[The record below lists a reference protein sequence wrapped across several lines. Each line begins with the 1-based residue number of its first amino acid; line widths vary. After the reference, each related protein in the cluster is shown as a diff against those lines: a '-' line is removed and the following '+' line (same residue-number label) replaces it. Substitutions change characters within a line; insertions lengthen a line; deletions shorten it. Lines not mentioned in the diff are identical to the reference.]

1 MPEVNFTGMNKKFQ
15 SLRGMNDIGPSG
27 LSTWKFIESRIFEIF
42 ASYGYQE
49 IRFPLIESTDL
60 FKRSVGESTDIVEKE
75 MYSFE
80 DRNGDSVSLRP
91 EGTAGCVR
99 ACIQNGLL
107 HNQTQKLFY
116 SGPMFRRERPQKGRQ
131 RQFFQIGAE
140 AFGFPGPDIDI
151 EMLFM
156 TSAIWSHLNLSEVVT
171 LNINTIG
178 SLDERNKYIETFTDY
193 IKRYESDLDDDS
205 KKRLTR
211 NPLRILDSKNAKVQ
225 EILTDAPI
233 LLDHL
238 GETSRAEFNNICSL
252 LKKRGI
258 EFKIN
263 PRLVR
268 GLDYYCKTVFE
279 WTTTELGAQD
289 AVCAGGRY
297 DGLVEQLGGKPCA
310 GIGFALGLERIV
322 LLAEQKEVVPEK
334 YTHNSDVFVVCED
347 NLWSQVII
355 ILENVRAECSDIRIT
370 FNCGGGS
377 LKSQLKRADKSK
389 SRVALIFGEREI
401 SENTVSIKYLREN
414 REQELIDIKD
424 LTQILGSIFNVGRV

>member
-15 SLRGMNDIGPSG
+15 SLRGMNDIDPSC

-156 TSAIWSHLNLSEVVT
+156 TSAIWSHLNLSEVAT

-211 NPLRILDSKNAKVQ
+211 NPLRILDSKNVKVQ

-355 ILENVRAECSDIRIT
+355 TLENVRAECSDIRIT

-424 LTQILGSIFNVGRV
+424 LTQILGFIFNVGRV

>member
-1 MPEVNFTGMNKKFQ
+1 MNKKFQ
-15 SLRGMNDIGPSG
+15 SLRGMNDIEPSD

-151 EMLFM
+151 EMIFM

-211 NPLRILDSKNAKVQ
+211 NPLRILDSKNVKVQ

-238 GETSRAEFNNICSL
+238 GETSRAEFNNICNL

-355 ILENVRAECSDIRIT
+355 TLENVRAECSDIRIT

-424 LTQILGSIFNVGRV
+424 LTQILGSMFNVGRV

>member
-1 MPEVNFTGMNKKFQ
+1 MNKKFQ
-15 SLRGMNDIGPSG
+15 SLRGMNDIDPSG
-27 LSTWKFIESRIFEIF
+27 LSTLKFIESRIFEIF

-140 AFGFPGPDIDI
+140 AFGFPGPDIDV

-156 TSAIWSHLNLSEVVT
+156 TSAIWSHLNLNEVVT

-178 SLDERNKYIETFTDY
+178 SLDERNKYIEIFTDY

-211 NPLRILDSKNAKVQ
+211 NPLRILDSKNVKVQ

-238 GETSRAEFNNICSL
+238 GETSRAEFNNICNL
-252 LKKRGI
+252 LKMRGI

-355 ILENVRAECSDIRIT
+355 ILENVRAVCSDIRIT

>member
-1 MPEVNFTGMNKKFQ
+1 
-15 SLRGMNDIGPSG
+15 MNDIDPSV

-151 EMLFM
+151 EIIFM

-211 NPLRILDSKNAKVQ
+211 NPLRILDSKNVKVQ

-238 GETSRAEFNNICSL
+238 GETSRAEFNNICNL

-297 DGLVEQLGGKPCA
+297 DGLVEQLGGKPCP

-355 ILENVRAECSDIRIT
+355 TLENVRAECSDIRIT

-401 SENTVSIKYLREN
+401 SENAVSIKYLREN
-414 REQELIDIKD
+414 REQELIDIKN

>member
-1 MPEVNFTGMNKKFQ
+1 MNKKFQ
-15 SLRGMNDIGPSG
+15 SLRGMNDIYPSG

-140 AFGFPGPDIDI
+140 AFGFPGPDIDV

-156 TSAIWSHLNLSEVVT
+156 TSAIWSHLNLSDVVT

-211 NPLRILDSKNAKVQ
+211 NPLRILDSKNVKVQ

-238 GETSRAEFNNICSL
+238 GETSRAEFNNICNL

>member
-1 MPEVNFTGMNKKFQ
+1 MNNKFQ
-15 SLRGMNDIGPSG
+15 SLRGMNDIDPSA
-27 LSTWKFIESRIFEIF
+27 LSTWKFIERSIFEIF
-42 ASYGYQE
+42 ASYGYRE

-60 FKRSVGESTDIVEKE
+60 FKRSVGESSDIVEKE

-80 DRNGDSVSLRP
+80 DRNGESVSLRP

-116 SGPMFRRERPQKGRQ
+116 YGPMFRRERPQKGRQ

-205 KKRLTR
+205 KKRLKR

-238 GETSRAEFNNICSL
+238 GETSRAEFNNICNI

-322 LLAEQKEVVPEK
+322 LLAEQKEVVPER
-334 YTHNSDVFVVCED
+334 YTYNSDVFVVCED
-347 NLWSQVII
+347 NLWPQVIVT
-355 ILENVRAECSDIRIT
+355 LENVRAECSDIRIT

-389 SRVALIFGEREI
+389 SRVALIFGEHEI

-424 LTQILGSIFNVGRV
+424 LTQILESIFNVGRV

>member
-1 MPEVNFTGMNKKFQ
+1 MNNKFQ
-15 SLRGMNDIGPSG
+15 SLRGMNDIDPSG
-27 LSTWKFIESRIFEIF
+27 LSTWKFIESSIFEIF

-151 EMLFM
+151 EMIFM
-156 TSAIWSHLNLSEVVT
+156 TSAIWSHLNLSDVVT

-211 NPLRILDSKNAKVQ
+211 NPLRILDSKNVKVQ

-238 GETSRAEFNNICSL
+238 GETSRAEFNNICNL

-355 ILENVRAECSDIRIT
+355 TLENVRAERSDIRIT

>member
-15 SLRGMNDIGPSG
+15 SLRGMNDIYPSG

-140 AFGFPGPDIDI
+140 AFGFPGPDIDV

-211 NPLRILDSKNAKVQ
+211 NPLRILDSKNVKVQ

-238 GETSRAEFNNICSL
+238 GETSRAEFNNICNL

-355 ILENVRAECSDIRIT
+355 TLENVRAECSDIRIT

>member
-1 MPEVNFTGMNKKFQ
+1 MNKKFQ
-15 SLRGMNDIGPSG
+15 SLRGMNDIEPSD

-178 SLDERNKYIETFTDY
+178 SLDERNKYIESFTDY

-211 NPLRILDSKNAKVQ
+211 NPLRILDSKNVKVQ

-238 GETSRAEFNNICSL
+238 GETSRAEFNNICNL

-355 ILENVRAECSDIRIT
+355 TLENVRAECSDIRIT

-424 LTQILGSIFNVGRV
+424 LTQILGSIFNVGRI

>member
-1 MPEVNFTGMNKKFQ
+1 
-15 SLRGMNDIGPSG
+15 
-27 LSTWKFIESRIFEIF
+27 
-42 ASYGYQE
+42 
-49 IRFPLIESTDL
+49 
-60 FKRSVGESTDIVEKE
+60 
-75 MYSFE
+75 
-80 DRNGDSVSLRP
+80 
-91 EGTAGCVR
+91 
-99 ACIQNGLL
+99 
-107 HNQTQKLFY
+107 
-116 SGPMFRRERPQKGRQ
+116 MFRRERPQKGRQ

-140 AFGFPGPDIDI
+140 AFGFPGPDIDV

-156 TSAIWSHLNLSEVVT
+156 TSAIWSHLNLSEVLT

-238 GETSRAEFNNICSL
+238 AETSRAEFNNICSL

-355 ILENVRAECSDIRIT
+355 TLENVRAECSDIRIT

>member
-15 SLRGMNDIGPSG
+15 SLRGMNDIDPSD

-60 FKRSVGESTDIVEKE
+60 FKRSVGEATDIVEKE

-140 AFGFPGPDIDI
+140 AFGFPGPDIDV

-156 TSAIWSHLNLSEVVT
+156 TSAIWSHLNLSDVVT

-211 NPLRILDSKNAKVQ
+211 NPLRILDSKNVKVQ

-238 GETSRAEFNNICSL
+238 GETSRAEFNNICNL

-355 ILENVRAECSDIRIT
+355 TLENVRAERSDIRIT

>member
-1 MPEVNFTGMNKKFQ
+1 MNKKFQ
-15 SLRGMNDIGPSG
+15 SLRGMNDIDPSG
-27 LSTWKFIESRIFEIF
+27 LSTWKFIERRIFEIF

-140 AFGFPGPDIDI
+140 AFGFPGPDIDV

-156 TSAIWSHLNLSEVVT
+156 TSAIWSHLNLSDVVT

-233 LLDHL
+233 LLDHV

-334 YTHNSDVFVVCED
+334 YTHNSDVFV
-347 NLWSQVII
+347 
-355 ILENVRAECSDIRIT
+355 
-370 FNCGGGS
+370 
-377 LKSQLKRADKSK
+377 
-389 SRVALIFGEREI
+389 
-401 SENTVSIKYLREN
+401 
-414 REQELIDIKD
+414 
-424 LTQILGSIFNVGRV
+424 

>member
-1 MPEVNFTGMNKKFQ
+1 M
-15 SLRGMNDIGPSG
+15 
-27 LSTWKFIESRIFEIF
+27 
-42 ASYGYQE
+42 
-49 IRFPLIESTDL
+49 

-151 EMLFM
+151 EMIFM

-211 NPLRILDSKNAKVQ
+211 NPLRILDSKNVKVQ

-238 GETSRAEFNNICSL
+238 GETSRAEFNNICNL

-355 ILENVRAECSDIRIT
+355 TLENVRAARSDIRIT

>member
-1 MPEVNFTGMNKKFQ
+1 
-15 SLRGMNDIGPSG
+15 
-27 LSTWKFIESRIFEIF
+27 
-42 ASYGYQE
+42 
-49 IRFPLIESTDL
+49 
-60 FKRSVGESTDIVEKE
+60 
-75 MYSFE
+75 
-80 DRNGDSVSLRP
+80 
-91 EGTAGCVR
+91 
-99 ACIQNGLL
+99 
-107 HNQTQKLFY
+107 
-116 SGPMFRRERPQKGRQ
+116 MFRRERPQKGRQ

-140 AFGFPGPDIDI
+140 AFGFPGPDIDL

-156 TSAIWSHLNLSEVVT
+156 TSAIWSHLNLSEVLT

-238 GETSRAEFNNICSL
+238 AETSRAEFNNICSL

-297 DGLVEQLGGKPCA
+297 DGLVEQLGGKPCS

-355 ILENVRAECSDIRIT
+355 TLENVRAERSDIRIT